1 MKYLIWAAVLYFA
14 WRWYLTAKEKSART
28 DAQPD
33 KGSGDGANRR
43 NDSAAAA
50 GASASSASAATAAV
64 EGTSEKMVGCAHCG
78 VHLPLSEAL
87 TEVLTDAH
95 PCAHPDAQPGAQSRA
110 EPRHYCCEEHRAL
123 HARA

>member
-50 GASASSASAATAAV
+50 GASASTASTATATV

-87 TEVLTDAH
+87 TEVLNH
-95 PCAHPDAQPGAQSRA
+95 AQPGAQSRA